1 MIIYPVSVIL
11 SVAFILLASGT
22 LHEVLGLRP
31 NYVVTNTQA
40 GRLFVSVAVVVI
52 VGMCP
57 VADGLTG
64 AWFAVWV
71 VVGTLVMF
79 PVLNAALGPV
89 PYTVTSGRLI
99 EAHPPRGYQRMNL
112 EMVTA

>member
-1 MIIYPVSVIL
+1 MIIYPACIIL
-11 SVAFILLASGT
+11 SVAFILLASGI
-22 LHEVLGLRP
+22 LHEALGLRP

-40 GRLFVSVAVVVI
+40 GRLFVAMAVVLL

-57 VADGLTG
+57 IADVLVGGWFVA
-64 AWFAVWV
+64 WMVI
-71 VVGTLVMF
+71 GTLVMF
-79 PVLNAALGPV
+79 PVLNMALGPV
-89 PYTVTSGRLI
+89 PYTIASGRLI